1 MALAAAS
8 VLSGAGGFASTFGLV
23 RPARAPVAGGRENLP
38 AAKQVNKGAR
48 QLPRRAASGP
58 LGDITNVTVSG
69 ANAGLPRPKKQ
80 QPVARANSLNKL
92 LEVSS
97 ALEPVSDEPEEREYL
112 PSIVDR
118 FFAEEKAG
126 MPSADFL
133 EPQSDINSRMRAIL
147 VDWIIEV
154 HFGFRLRKETLFLA
168 VNLLDRYLSVST
180 IDRSRLQLV
189 GVVALLV
196 ASKFEEMRPPQ
207 VRRLAYMTAG
217 AYTVEEIM
225 NFECLFLAKLNFKIL
240 VPTAAQFLDIMVQEC
255 KVDSKTTDLAYYA
268 LELAML
274 ETAPWRHHP
283 SLLAAAALLIAA
295 KSAPGVGPEKMAA
308 IARKPVQSL

>member
-1 MALAAAS
+1 MDL
-8 VLSGAGGFASTFGLV
+8 
-23 RPARAPVAGGRENLP
+23 
-38 AAKQVNKGAR
+38 
-48 QLPRRAASGP
+48 
-58 LGDITNVTVSG
+58 
-69 ANAGLPRPKKQ
+69 
-80 QPVARANSLNKL
+80 
-92 LEVSS
+92 
-97 ALEPVSDEPEEREYL
+97 EEREYL

-118 FFAEEKAG
+118 LFAEEAKA
-126 MPSADFL
+126 MPPADFM
-133 EPQSDINSRMRAIL
+133 ERQTDINSRMRAVL
-147 VDWIIEV
+147 VDWLVEV
-154 HFGFRLRKETLFLA
+154 HAGFRLKQETLFLA
-168 VNLLDRYLSVST
+168 VNLLDRYLASAHVE
-180 IDRSRLQLV
+180 RSRLQLV
-189 GVVALLV
+189 GVVSLFV
-196 ASKFEEMRPPQ
+196 AAKFEEVCPPP